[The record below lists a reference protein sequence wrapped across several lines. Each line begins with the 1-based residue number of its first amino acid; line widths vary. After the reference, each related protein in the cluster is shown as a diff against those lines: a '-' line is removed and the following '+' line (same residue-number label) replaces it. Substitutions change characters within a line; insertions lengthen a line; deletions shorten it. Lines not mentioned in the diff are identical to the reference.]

1 VLATPPG
8 LTFSAYALEVNDMV
22 DHGATLTEVEGAVC
36 DAELTEDSKAALWL
50 LAWSSPRG
58 GDGRPAPTRRAN
70 PPWPA
75 TSVSGG
81 RVPPLMW
88 R

>member
-50 LAWSSPRG
+50 LAWSAPCR
-58 GDGRPAPTRRAN
+58 DARCEPAAHDVASAA
-70 PPWPA
+70 PPLP
-75 TSVSGG
+75 VG
-81 RVPPLMW
+81 RVLPF
-88 R
+88 RRG